1 MLTERE
7 RIRILAQT
15 KREQL
20 KAEAIDI
27 LISALHRQ
35 TRGGATVSFDHDLAL
50 KIEKLI
56 IGNMRRA
63 KIIEFVRTGIHN
75 PRL

>member
-15 KREQL
+15 KRERL

-27 LISALHRQ
+27 LIDALHSQ

-50 KIEKLI
+50 KIESSLLATCDGKKSL
-56 IGNMRRA
+56 NW
-63 KIIEFVRTGIHN
+63 
-75 PRL
+75 